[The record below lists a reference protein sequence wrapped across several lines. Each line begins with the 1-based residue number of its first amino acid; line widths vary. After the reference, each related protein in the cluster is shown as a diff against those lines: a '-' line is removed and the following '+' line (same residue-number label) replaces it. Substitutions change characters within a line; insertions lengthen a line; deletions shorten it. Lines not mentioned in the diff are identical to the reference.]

1 MALGRAVLYS
11 RSWKPSN
18 AVMTNVRIR
27 VEHALGRD
35 EAMARIRRAADSM
48 APKAAAYLRSVEWS
62 DSGAVVLG
70 DGFDGRFV
78 VSENDVTADVELGW
92 KLSFF
97 PLKVQRE
104 AETWLADLLR

>member
-1 MALGRAVLYS
+1 MRAELYS
-11 RSWKPSN
+11 SAGKFSN

-35 EAMARIRRAADSM
+35 EALARIRRAADGMGS
-48 APKAAAYLRSVEWS
+48 KAAAYVRSVEWS
-62 DSGAVVLG
+62 EAGAVVAG
-70 DGFDGRFV
+70 DGFDGRFA
-78 VSENDVTADVELGW
+78 VSENDVTAEVELGW

-104 AETWLADLLR
+104 AETWLANLLR